1 MSGGLRYLLL
11 VAALACSAHSSA
23 ETNHNS
29 CVPAVASD
37 QRSSAQF
44 SILNSQFIKR
54 TDPWLTSENAA
65 GLTRYAHANM
75 AEAELS
81 LTKAKGGFTNFDGS
95 PDVWQADAHIES
107 FFRLSSRAV
116 CFGSMSYQSFDGTD
130 MAGSAFI
137 PAWNSQLSARPN
149 GTLSSERI
157 FNSQLSRRPFDLV
170 EDSLMNTGDKH
181 LDVYHLTGGIGFS
194 LGSATA
200 ATSPSLG
207 LRFDYTAANYAKYK
221 DLRHQNKLMDLQL
234 TAGLYWPFA
243 SWGALGAD
251 YRYHRNTESITFGT
265 YGKNEKVYQTLISY
279 AAFTGHLEQFGS
291 TGYTDKSREMPLV
304 TDENGL
310 GLQFSI
316 FNSQFSIFSAFSY
329 AHANGYYGRKSPYT
343 ITYTGH
349 ESDIYHFNSQLT
361 AMVSHDSRLS
371 LDFSLDIENLQN
383 EANTYRELQNE
394 SGATYYNYYTPV
406 KTANKLWTDWSLS
419 ATADLGIR
427 DSMPTW
433 TLQAGFI
440 HGNRRQTAYLYPYY
454 RHQEL
459 SRYTLFASVE
469 RNLVTRQGVWSF
481 SANASF
487 AKGEGDPYD
496 DRTFQAPSDKQSAP
510 PSMDAYLYR
519 EYDYLTAPQ
528 YGLGGAVKYT
538 FLFPGTQ
545 LQTHARLSLQHQ
557 KANNVSEYSAG
568 CDRTTATIA
577 IGCTF

>member
-1 MSGGLRYLLL
+1 M
-11 VAALACSAHSSA
+11 
-23 ETNHNS
+23 
-29 CVPAVASD
+29 
-37 QRSSAQF
+37 
-44 SILNSQFIKR
+44 KR
-54 TDPWLTSENAA
+54 CDPWLTSENAA

-95 PDVWQADAHIES
+95 PDVWQADARIES

-137 PAWNSQLSARPN
+137 PAWNSQLSI
-149 GTLSSERI
+149 L
-157 FNSQLSRRPFDLV
+157 NSQLSILNSQFSRRPFDLV

-316 FNSQFSIFSAFSY
+316 FNSPLGRRTLARQEFSIFSAFSY

-469 RNLVTRQGVWSF
+469 RNLATRQGVWSF